1 MPPPLNRYFPPKGGA
16 KIAQG
21 EGKNRAR
28 TAHARIVAPPLGF
41 GGGVKK
47 FACFARNF
55 APPLVQ
61 VFSAPVV
68 ICRVNTK
75 ITSCGADATCNLW
88 VNTFS
93 RAIFLVNVLKSEC
106 SESMFLPMLFSFS
119 DSIKLIN
126 TFIKPVLGLKIR

>member
-1 MPPPLNRYFPPKGGA
+1 MLALRAILPPS
-16 KIAQG
+16 
-21 EGKNRAR
+21 
-28 TAHARIVAPPLGF
+28 
-41 GGGVKK
+41 
-47 FACFARNF
+47 
-55 APPLVQ
+55 VQ

-106 SESMFLPMLFSFS
+106 SESMVLPMLFSFS

-126 TFIKPVLGLKIR
+126 TFIKPVLGLKLGEFIYPLPWKIVKVILLILLIYLPI

>member
-1 MPPPLNRYFPPKGGA
+1 MRAPRMPVSLPPPWDW
-16 KIAQG
+16 G
-21 EGKNRAR
+21 EGNLLALRA
-28 TAHARIVAPPLGF
+28 ILPP
-41 GGGVKK
+41 
-47 FACFARNF
+47 
-55 APPLVQ
+55 PVQ

-106 SESMFLPMLFSFS
+106 SESMVLPMLFSFS

-126 TFIKPVLGLKIR
+126 TFIKPVLGLKLGEFIYPLPWKIVKVILLILLIYLPI